1 MKKTFFALIALTG
14 MSLAYAADVTDDQY
28 IFSNNQFIALG
39 DDICGTSGSFGLS
52 YELQDL
58 TLNDVIKEGGKLF
71 ELKVNETTFSLTYN
85 AAAGAF
91 TSMVL
96 PGFYY
101 NTSSYVPFI
110 NEEVTFL
117 FQYDADANSCTFSY
131 YFEYDSPVN
140 PHDLTP
146 LISLNI
152 SDSNAFESEIISGS
166 FKISVP
172 QGSVNNIHTWTGI
185 VSADDIAATK
195 TVPEPTTATLSL
207 LALAGLAMRRRRK

>member
-58 TLNDVIKEGGKLF
+58 TLNDVIMGGGNLF

-85 AAAGAF
+85 AGTF
-91 TSMVL
+91 TSIVS

-101 NTSSYVPFI
+101 NTSSNVPFI

-131 YFEYDSPVN
+131 YFEYDSPFN

-146 LISLNI
+146 MISLNI
-152 SDSNAFESEIISGS
+152 SDGNAFESEIISGS

-172 QGSVNNIHTWTGI
+172 QGSVNNIHTWTGN

-207 LALAGLAMRRRRK
+207 LALAGLAVRRRRR